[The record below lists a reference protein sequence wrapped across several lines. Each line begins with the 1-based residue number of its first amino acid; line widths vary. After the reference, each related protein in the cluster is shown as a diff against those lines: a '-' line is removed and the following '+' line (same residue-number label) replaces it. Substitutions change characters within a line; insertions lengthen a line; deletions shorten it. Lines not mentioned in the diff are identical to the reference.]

1 MSKLLNQYESFK
13 KIDPSYIYIFRV
25 GIFYNIL
32 NEDAKIINE
41 KLNLKITNLSPE
53 IFKCGFPVSTL
64 DKYKKILNEKGIK
77 YKIIDNLPNNMNTTD
92 YMNNVEIKHIISK
105 IKNLDMNN
113 TTFQQ
118 AFNILLDIQNR
129 LKNIQ

>member
-1 MSKLLNQYESFK
+1 MSKLLNQYESLK
-13 KIDPSYIYIFRV
+13 KIDSSYIYIFRV

-32 NEDAKIINE
+32 NEDAIIMNE

-53 IFKCGFPVSTL
+53 IYKCGFPVSTI
-64 DKYKKILNEKGIK
+64 DKYKKILNEKEIK
-77 YKIIDNLPNNMNTTD
+77 YKIIDNLPNNMNTID
-92 YMNNVEIKHIISK
+92 YMNNIEIKQIINR

-118 AFNILLDIQNR
+118 AFNILLDIQNK
-129 LKNIQ
+129 LKNI

>member
-1 MSKLLNQYESFK
+1 MSKLLNQYESLK
-13 KIDPSYIYIFRV
+13 KIDSSYIYIFRV

-32 NEDAKIINE
+32 NEDAIIMNE

-53 IFKCGFPVSTL
+53 ICNCGFPVSTI
-64 DKYKKILNEKGIK
+64 DKYKKILNEKEIK
-77 YKIIDNLPNNMNTTD
+77 YKIIDNLPNNMNTID
-92 YMNNVEIKHIISK
+92 YMNNIEIKQIINR

-118 AFNILLDIQNR
+118 AFNILLDIQNK
-129 LKNIQ
+129 LKNI

>member
-1 MSKLLNQYESFK
+1 MSKLLNQYESLK

-32 NEDAKIINE
+32 NEDAKILNE
-41 KLNLKITNLSPE
+41 KLNLKITSLSPE

-64 DKYKKILNEKGIK
+64 DKYKKILNEKGIQ
-77 YKIIDNLPNNMNTTD
+77 YKIIDNLPNNMNTID
-92 YMNNVEIKHIISK
+92 YMNNIEIKQIINR

-118 AFNILLDIQNR
+118 AFNILLDIQNK
-129 LKNIQ
+129 LKNI